1 MVSGQLLEWVVADVR
16 RHVRRS
22 KGYEEGP
29 WVNPLAPADCVA
41 AFSMARLLTDR
52 SLFDHCVAVAP
63 EGHVY
68 GYFFER
74 LGVPVLSVHVDY
86 PPRRVEVLDDLAVVR
101 GGRVLLLEDDVISGV
116 TLRLVVDT
124 LGRHAPR
131 SLALY
136 LGRRKEDQVL
146 ENVPPEVTAV
156 YLAEDHLRPAERG
169 QDEAEFAAFFG
180 EYLARQGDT
189 P

>member
-1 MVSGQLLEWVVADVR
+1 MVSQELLERVVADVR

-22 KGYEEGP
+22 RGYEEGP

-41 AFSMARLLTDR
+41 AFSMARLLTGR
-52 SLFDHCVAVAP
+52 GLFDHYIAVAP

-74 LGVPVLSVHVDY
+74 LGVPVLSVHVGY
-86 PPRRVEVLDDLAVVR
+86 PPRRVEVLDELAVIR
-101 GGRVLLLEDDVISGV
+101 DGRVLLLEDDVVSGM
-116 TLRLVVDT
+116 TLRLVADA
-124 LGRHAPR
+124 LGQHGPR

-136 LGRRKEDQVL
+136 LGRRKEDQIL
-146 ENVPPEVTAV
+146 ENVPPEVSAV

-180 EYLARQGDT
+180 KCLARQGDR
-189 P
+189 